1 MWPQRPSSSADTE
14 SKGRLN
20 ANCFSSRQLVLI
32 QDSVI
37 FAVLVWVPC
46 HDSSVIPKKVSARWL
61 LGARNKTLTINYSKS
76 HLPGPQ
82 PSVAPPALCLMS
94 RSGAFSTEPTGEGV
108 RSVPVSPDPPAARL
122 TKISA
127 SSWSCG
133 MPSSGSKS
141 GWGCF
146 VADGSRYIFFSV
158 MCHVQSC
165 ETLTQEHHNTSQR
178 NNPIFTVEK
187 EIKKT
192 LLELKMKCK
201 PRFAKSWNHSLP
213 SDKIPWHYMAF

>member
-1 MWPQRPSSSADTE
+1 MWPQWPSSSADTKA
-14 SKGRLN
+14 KGRLK

-61 LGARNKTLTINYSKS
+61 LGARNKTLTINYSES

-82 PSVAPPALCLMS
+82 PSVAPPALGLMS
-94 RSGAFSTEPTGEGV
+94 RSGAFSTEPAEEGV

-127 SSWSCG
+127 SAWSRWRARQRLKIQLRMFG
-133 MPSSGSKS
+133 
-141 GWGCF
+141 
-146 VADGSRYIFFSV
+146 RFFSV

-165 ETLTQEHHNTSQR
+165 ETLTQGHRKTSQR
-178 NNPIFTVEK
+178 NN
-187 EIKKT
+187 
-192 LLELKMKCK
+192 
-201 PRFAKSWNHSLP
+201 SWKANKNGFGTENL
-213 SDKIPWHYMAF
+213 M

>member
-1 MWPQRPSSSADTE
+1 
-14 SKGRLN
+14 
-20 ANCFSSRQLVLI
+20 VLI

-46 HDSSVIPKKVSARWL
+46 HDSYVIPKKVSARWL
-61 LGARNKTLTINYSKS
+61 LGARNKTLTINYSES

-94 RSGAFSTEPTGEGV
+94 RSGAFSAEGV

-133 MPSSGSKS
+133 MPGSGSKS
-141 GWGCF
+141 GRGCF
-146 VADGSRYIFFSV
+146 VADRSRFFFFFFFQCDV
-158 MCHVQSC
+158 PCP
-165 ETLTQEHHNTSQR
+165 ELWNTQARAPQHIYVHI
-178 NNPIFTVEK
+178 NPD
-187 EIKKT
+187 
-192 LLELKMKCK
+192 
-201 PRFAKSWNHSLP
+201 RFENRV
-213 SDKIPWHYMAF
+213 FV

>member
-1 MWPQRPSSSADTE
+1 MCPQWPSSSPDTE
-14 SKGRLN
+14 AKGRLN

-61 LGARNKTLTINYSKS
+61 LGARNKTLTINYSES

-94 RSGAFSTEPTGEGV
+94 RSGAFSTEPTREGV

-146 VADGSRYIFFSV
+146 VADGSRYIFSVWCAMSRAVKRSHGSTTTRLRGITLFS
-158 MCHVQSC
+158 Q
-165 ETLTQEHHNTSQR
+165 L
-178 NNPIFTVEK
+178 
-187 EIKKT
+187 KK
-192 LLELKMKCK
+192 K
-201 PRFAKSWNHSLP
+201 
-213 SDKIPWHYMAF
+213 

>member
-1 MWPQRPSSSADTE
+1 MWPQWPSSSADTKAE
-14 SKGRLN
+14 GRLN

-61 LGARNKTLTINYSKS
+61 LGAWNKTLTINYSDS

-82 PSVAPPALCLMS
+82 PSVAPPALGLMS
-94 RSGAFSTEPTGEGV
+94 RSGAFSAEPAVEGV

-127 SSWSCG
+127 SVWSRG
-133 MPSSGSKS
+133 RTRQRLR
-141 GWGCF
+141 
-146 VADGSRYIFFSV
+146 SRLRMFGGRREQIDFFSV

-165 ETLTQEHHNTSQR
+165 ETLTQGHRKTSQR
-178 NNPIFTVEK
+178 NNSAEK
-187 EIKKT
+187 EIKT
-192 LLELKMKCK
+192 VLEQKIKFV
-201 PRFAKSWNHSLP
+201 PWNHAQNRKCILYVL
-213 SDKIPWHYMAF
+213 KKVIGRN